1 MNDTVKLLKECNAGI
16 KMGVSSISRV
26 MPHVRNA
33 ELKTSLNKC
42 KDEHAELGDKTHKM
56 LLAYKAETK
65 EPHAMARMMSDMK
78 IRGKLMMNNSEKTV
92 ADLMTDGCNMGVKS
106 LNKYLNEYKAADEI
120 SKDIAKKL
128 INLEERLAVDIRD
141 YL

>member
-16 KMGVSSISRV
+16 KMGVTSISRV
-26 MPHVRNA
+26 MPHVKNK

-42 KDEHAELGDKTHKM
+42 KDEHAELGNRTHRM

-65 EPHAMARMMSDMK
+65 EPHPVARAMSDMK
-78 IRGKLMMNNSEKTV
+78 IRGMLMMKNSEKTV

-106 LNKYLNEYKAADEI
+106 LYKYLNQYKNASEESKNIARSII
-120 SKDIAKKL
+120 SSEKALNEAL
-128 INLEERLAVDIRD
+128 IYHL
-141 YL
+141 